1 MLRLATS
8 QRGGV
13 ALAQL
18 QHSTLP
24 SSKEKLLWNEMFMLR
39 AGGRLFLPT
48 SLPSL
53 VMISFT
59 FPQLVYTNVL
69 FRAFFHGKLELTEV
83 EGLADL
89 IHAET
94 EAQRKQALRQM
105 EVRGHELSWCEVCQ
119 CTLYCRETWEHCMQS
134 GPNNL

>member
-1 MLRLATS
+1 MLRLAIS

-18 QHSTLP
+18 QYDTLP

-53 VMISFT
+53 VKALHFLNWYTLMSYLEPSFM
-59 FPQLVYTNVL
+59 V
-69 FRAFFHGKLELTEV
+69 
-83 EGLADL
+83 
-89 IHAET
+89 
-94 EAQRKQALRQM
+94 
-105 EVRGHELSWCEVCQ
+105 SW
-119 CTLYCRETWEHCMQS
+119 
-134 GPNNL
+134 N